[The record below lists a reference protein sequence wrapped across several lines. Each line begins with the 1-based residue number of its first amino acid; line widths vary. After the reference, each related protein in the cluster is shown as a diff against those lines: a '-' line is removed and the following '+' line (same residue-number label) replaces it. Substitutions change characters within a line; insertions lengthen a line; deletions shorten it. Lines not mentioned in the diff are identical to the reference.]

1 MTKKVSKLK
10 TQARDLNSD
19 FLISVEILSLL
30 IGGPYQKFRSEDGC
44 VISGFMGC
52 SGSGFEAGMHQSGG
66 FLGCIRVV
74 VQRFGDAASGYNLHP
89 APHPQPDAPHPSLP
103 IPQDF
108 MFLVLFPISIATL
121 SKEQIT
127 KCLSSQPQHFKF
139 PTQRMVCS

>member
-1 MTKKVSKLK
+1 MTKRVSKLK

-19 FLISVEILSLL
+19 FVISVEILSLL

-74 VQRFGDAASGYNLHP
+74 VQRFKDAASGYNLHP

-108 MFLVLFPISIATL
+108 MFLNFNCNLFKGTDN
-121 SKEQIT
+121 KMFV
-127 KCLSSQPQHFKF
+127 QPAQHFKF

>member
-19 FLISVEILSLL
+19 FVISVEILSLL

-66 FLGCIRVV
+66 FLGCISVV
-74 VQRFGDAASGYNLHP
+74 VQRFRDAASGYNLHP
-89 APHPQPDAPHPSLP
+89 APHPQPDALTPPSLYP
-103 IPQDF
+103 KIFFYVFSFVSHSNCNRPQN
-108 MFLVLFPISIATL
+108 
-121 SKEQIT
+121 
-127 KCLSSQPQHFKF
+127 FKF

>member
-66 FLGCIRVV
+66 FSGCIRVV
-74 VQRFGDAASGYNLHP
+74 VQRFRDAASGYNLHP

-108 MFLVLFPISIATL
+108 MFLNFNCNLFKGTDNKMFVQPAPTC
-121 SKEQIT
+121 QIFHPENGLLLT
-127 KCLSSQPQHFKF
+127 
-139 PTQRMVCS
+139 

>member
-66 FLGCIRVV
+66 FSGCIRVV
-74 VQRFGDAASGYNLHP
+74 VQRFRDAASGYNLHP
-89 APHPQPDAPHPSLP
+89 APHPSLP

-108 MFLVLFPISIATL
+108 MFLVLFPILIATL